1 MDHRSC
7 QLQAPSSSAAAVTSI
22 GSLEDQFAP
31 YAPRFAAHS
40 SSPSPGH
47 QDLYLCSTH
56 AILCSLIFSPVPRE
70 HPIVHSSSSSSSPS
84 RQREGRCYMGL
95 KMFCIVKLYLLDI
108 FVVFLIWLF
117 ATLEHFCFVFLQDIF
132 FTHSSVPGSWGRYPV
147 RHPQQQPHCARC
159 NPSGSPFIPP
169 PPVTRDRFHKL
180 IYSNRH

>member
-1 MDHRSC
+1 M
-7 QLQAPSSSAAAVTSI
+7 QAPSSSAAAVTSI

-108 FVVFLIWLF
+108 FVVFDL
-117 ATLEHFCFVFLQDIF
+117 AFLQHLNIF
-132 FTHSSVPGSWGRYPV
+132 VSFFFRIYSSPTPLCLCWGRYPV
-147 RHPQQQPHCARC
+147 RHPQQQQHCARC

>member
-1 MDHRSC
+1 MSPLSRFSSSFSSHLTRSIRLKESLLLLFVCCKSHSVVVVVDHRSC

-108 FVVFLIWLF
+108 FVVFDL
-117 ATLEHFCFVFLQDIF
+117 AFCN
-132 FTHSSVPGSWGRYPV
+132 T
-147 RHPQQQPHCARC
+147 
-159 NPSGSPFIPP
+159 
-169 PPVTRDRFHKL
+169 
-180 IYSNRH
+180 